1 MITYTCITGS
11 MTIWNWNRW
20 PRAMGRPHG
29 FEVVDDASTEG
40 EDKPGGRLL
49 GKGTCGT
56 HGRRQVAS
64 SHRSG
69 GSESKA
75 CVGEGVVAAQS
86 QCAGMGP
93 EPDAEMLRCNLSS
106 SPSSWS
112 VGSGSV
118 SSTNQAAWC
127 RAGAWRLENWTS
139 TSATHRTARK

>member
-1 MITYTCITGS
+1 

-49 GKGTCGT
+49 ENRTCGT

-86 QCAGMGP
+86 QCAGMGSR
-93 EPDAEMLRCNLSS
+93 MRRC
-106 SPSSWS
+106 
-112 VGSGSV
+112 
-118 SSTNQAAWC
+118 
-127 RAGAWRLENWTS
+127 
-139 TSATHRTARK
+139 SAVT